1 MLELEFAGLTEQG
14 PVRDNNEDFI
24 AQHCPAEP
32 DAGLRKGSL
41 FVVADGVGGNR
52 AGEVAS
58 MEAARRLIGCYYESP
73 RAPRRALQDAFNRSN
88 IHVCD
93 LGLAR
98 PEYRRMQTTLS
109 TLTLVGSRAYIGH
122 VGDSRI
128 YRVRGGR
135 IEQLTNDHSEVGE
148 LVRMSL
154 ITADEARHHPRRNI
168 ITRTVGGDLLLKP
181 DFRDDPAEEGDIY
194 VLCTDGLW
202 EPVQEAEIAEATMA
216 CSPDEACRQLVSLAL
231 ERGADDNI
239 SIQAIKVLALGP
251 ETSAPGGR
259 SNGLLKRAFRFL
271 GGQEQIDGA

>member
-32 DAGLRKGSL
+32 DEELRKGSL

-58 MEAARRLIGCYYESP
+58 LEAAKCLIGCYYESS

-88 IHVCD
+88 LHICD
-93 LGLAR
+93 LGYAR

-109 TLTLVGSRAYIGH
+109 TLTLVDNRAYIGH
-122 VGDSRI
+122 VGDSRV
-128 YRVRGGR
+128 YRVRGGQ

-181 DFRDDPAEEGDIY
+181 DFRDEQVEVGDIY

-202 EPVQEAEIAEATMA
+202 EPVHEAEIAEATTA
-216 CSPDEACRQLVSLAL
+216 CPTEEACRQLVDLAL
-231 ERGADDNI
+231 ARGADDNI
-239 SIQAIKVLALGP
+239 SVQAIKVLALGSA
-251 ETSAPGGR
+251 TSGPGGR
-259 SNGLLKRAFRFL
+259 SNGLLKRAFRLL
-271 GGQEQIDGA
+271 GGQEQIDAG